1 MKLSF
6 NDSGSSKILYEL
18 EFSLTVFLVG
28 SQNSF
33 HVLCS
38 LQATVQQYHQLQR
51 EYEEVKE
58 AAVTVE
64 TVGVVQKL
72 RVQQLEKEAQA
83 KKQQLLELENQVQAQ
98 L

>member
-1 MKLSF
+1 
-6 NDSGSSKILYEL
+6 
-18 EFSLTVFLVG
+18 
-28 SQNSF
+28 
-33 HVLCS
+33 
-38 LQATVQQYHQLQR
+38 VQQYHQLQR

>member
-1 MKLSF
+1 MTLVAE
-6 NDSGSSKILYEL
+6 KILYEL
-18 EFSLTVFLVG
+18 EFSLTVF
-28 SQNSF
+28 QNSF

-38 LQATVQQYHQLQR
+38 LQATVQHYHQLQR

-58 AAVTVE
+58 VVVTVE
-64 TVGVVQKL
+64 SVVIVQKL

-83 KKQQLLELENQVQAQ
+83 NKQQLLELENQVQAQ